1 MKADSAGTK
10 LPHSSI
16 EPAQPSS
23 AHTAPELLKEGEA
36 GRQSSKNE
44 VWFTRV
50 TKKLI
55 HLRGMVFLLSF
66 AGGVGLAM
74 TLPPWGFYGLAPF
87 ASGLLYACTRGLS
100 AKGRI
105 LAGWLCGLGL
115 FIPGLAWATSFNT
128 AGGVVLIAFE
138 ACFMSLAFLIV
149 PPVRGRP
156 FAFPAA
162 LAITEWAR
170 QSWPFG
176 GLPIGS
182 IALGQASSPLGQTAR
197 LGGPLLIVALVGVAG
212 VFVDAIA
219 RASIIAWQDHRSRQM
234 NQTSTLPEE
243 EVHNEKQTMPC
254 SRKNAKGH
262 FLTVA
267 ALSAV
272 VVVGLDVVA
281 TLAPA
286 GGPPIHRIRVAAVQ
300 GGGKR
305 GLHKFQVPVS
315 QVFDAQ
321 VIPTEKL
328 IPLSRRQPIQLV
340 LWPEDVISLST
351 PLVGSPQ
358 ARIVSDIARAMHT
371 TLVAGVTYPVGTSHF
386 RNEAVAWGPSG
397 RIVAHYEKVHRVP
410 FGEYV
415 PYRSFFKHFANLS
428 LVPLNAIPGHKSG
441 LLRTPAGPL
450 ATTISYE
457 VFFADRGRSAV
468 RAGGELLIVPTNTS
482 SYSTGQVPSQ
492 EIAASELQA
501 IEEGRNLVQAA
512 PTGYSAFI
520 NNRGVLQKRTSLG
533 VRQVLIS
540 TVPLRDGNT
549 LYELTGNL
557 LVNLL
562 SILAL
567 LAAWLFTWDIFKR
580 SGWTPPHPQK

>member
-1 MKADSAGTK
+1 MG
-10 LPHSSI
+10 
-16 EPAQPSS
+16 
-23 AHTAPELLKEGEA
+23 
-36 GRQSSKNE
+36 
-44 VWFTRV
+44 
-50 TKKLI
+50 
-55 HLRGMVFLLSF
+55 
-66 AGGVGLAM
+66 
-74 TLPPWGFYGLAPF
+74 
-87 ASGLLYACTRGLS
+87 
-100 AKGRI
+100 
-105 LAGWLCGLGL
+105 
-115 FIPGLAWATSFNT
+115 
-128 AGGVVLIAFE
+128 
-138 ACFMSLAFLIV
+138 LAFLLV
-149 PPVRGRP
+149 PPVRGRSL
-156 FAFPAA
+156 AFPAA

-182 IALGQASSPLGQTAR
+182 IALGQATSPLGQTAR

-212 VFVDAIA
+212 VFIDALV
-219 RASIIAWQDHRSRQM
+219 RAGIIAWQTHHAKQSNKAVRNIPNNR
-234 NQTSTLPEE
+234 LP
-243 EVHNEKQTMPC
+243 
-254 SRKNAKGH
+254 
-262 FLTVA
+262 LVA
-267 ALSAV
+267 AISAV
-272 VVVGLDVVA
+272 VVIGLVLA
-281 TLAPA
+281 STLAPA
-286 GGPPIHRIRVAAVQ
+286 GGPPLRTIRAAAVQ

-315 QVFDAQ
+315 KVFDAQ
-321 VIPTEKL
+321 VIPTRKL
-328 IPLSRRQPIQLV
+328 IPLSRKQPIQLV

-358 ARIVSDIARAMHT
+358 ASIVSGLARAMHT

-397 RIVAHYEKVHRVP
+397 KIVAHYEKVHRVP

-468 RAGGELLIVPTNTS
+468 RAGGELIIVPTNTS

-520 NNRGVLQKRTSLG
+520 TNRGVLQKRTSLG
-533 VRQVLIS
+533 IRQVLIS
-540 TVPLRDGNT
+540 SIPLRDGHT

-557 LVNLL
+557 LVNML
-562 SILAL
+562 SIAAL
-567 LAAWLFTWDIFKR
+567 LAAWILSWKLRWRPSRKR
-580 SGWTPPHPQK
+580 PSRN